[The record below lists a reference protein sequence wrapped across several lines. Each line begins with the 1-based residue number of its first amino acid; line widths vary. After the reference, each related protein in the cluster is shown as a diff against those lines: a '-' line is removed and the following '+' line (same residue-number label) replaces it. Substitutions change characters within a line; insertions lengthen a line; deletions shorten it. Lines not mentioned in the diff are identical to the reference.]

1 MLVLMILSL
10 LFVFVEN
17 VFWDN
22 NYYLFCYGVWR
33 IFLFFF
39 HKEII
44 FLNVFEKLWSWWFFV
59 SCLFLWKNFWKMFSR
74 IIIIICFVIGFGEFL
89 SSFFIRKKFFQT
101 GMEYVGLD
109 DSLLVVMLL
118 RSISLPCFTIWSWIA
133 ASFICF
139 NDKFSEGIFQTF

>member
-1 MLVLMILSL
+1 MILCSLFVFVERFFWYKKIIGFILVLDNFFFLNNFSKCVWKMLVLMILSL

-89 SSFFIRKKFFQT
+89 SSFFTRK
-101 GMEYVGLD
+101 
-109 DSLLVVMLL
+109 
-118 RSISLPCFTIWSWIA
+118 
-133 ASFICF
+133 
-139 NDKFSEGIFQTF
+139 

>member
-1 MLVLMILSL
+1 MILCSLFVFVERFFWYKKIIGFILVLDNFFFLNNFSKCVWKMLVLMILSL

-89 SSFFIRKKFFQT
+89 SSFFIRK
-101 GMEYVGLD
+101 
-109 DSLLVVMLL
+109 
-118 RSISLPCFTIWSWIA
+118 
-133 ASFICF
+133 
-139 NDKFSEGIFQTF
+139 